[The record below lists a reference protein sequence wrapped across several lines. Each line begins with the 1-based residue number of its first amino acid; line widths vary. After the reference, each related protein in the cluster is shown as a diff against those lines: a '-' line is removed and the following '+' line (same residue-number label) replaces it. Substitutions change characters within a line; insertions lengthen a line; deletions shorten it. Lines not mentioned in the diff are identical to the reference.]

1 MFTIGDF
8 ARHGRV
14 SVRMLRHY
22 DATGLLRPAH
32 VDPATGYRHY
42 TAAQLA
48 RLNRIIALKDLGFT
62 LQQVRDIID
71 ERVDVAELRGMLRLR
86 RAELEATMAASA
98 RRLVQVEAR
107 LRSIESEGHM
117 PTDDVILRTV
127 PAVRVAELTGTAAS
141 FGPDDIGPVIGP
153 LYEELFR
160 RLAAAGVTPT
170 GPGVASYEDAPEGGG
185 RITVHAAVQVSA
197 PLRDGSADG
206 DFRVLD
212 LPVLDQAATIVHRGS
227 MDAVVPTAQ
236 ALGRW
241 IDAHG
246 YRSTG
251 YPREVTL
258 ECPENRDDWV
268 TELQAPVTP
277 A

>member
-32 VDPATGYRHY
+32 VDPASGYRYY

-62 LQQVRDIID
+62 LRQVRDIV
-71 ERVDVAELRGMLRLR
+71 EEKVGVEELRGMLRLR
-86 RAELEATMAASA
+86 RAELETAMAAA
-98 RRLVQVEAR
+98 EARLVQVEAR
-107 LRSIESEGHM
+107 LRAIESEGHM
-117 PTDDVILRTV
+117 PTDDVVIKTV
-127 PAVRVAELTGTAAS
+127 PTIRVAELTATADS
-141 FGPDDIGPVIGP
+141 FVPEDIGPVIGP
-153 LYEELFR
+153 LYDELFR
-160 RLAAAGVTPT
+160 RLSVAGITPT
-170 GPGVASYEDAPEGGG
+170 GPGVASYEDSPEGGG

-197 PLRDGSADG
+197 PLQDGAV
-206 DFRVLD
+206 RVLD
-212 LPVLDQAATIVHRGS
+212 MPSLEQAATIVHRGS
-227 MDAVVPTAQ
+227 MDGVLPTAQ
-236 ALGRW
+236 TLARW

-251 YPREVTL
+251 YPREINL
-258 ECPENRDDWV
+258 ECPDNREDWV
-268 TELQAPVTP
+268 TELQTPVTR

>member
-22 DATGLLRPAH
+22 DATGLLHPAH

-62 LQQVRDIID
+62 LQQVQEILD
-71 ERVDVAELRGMLRLR
+71 EKVTTEELRGMLRLR
-86 RAELEATMAASA
+86 RAELEAAREAAVT
-98 RRLVQVEAR
+98 RLVQVEAR

-117 PTDDVILRTV
+117 PGNDVVIKSL
-127 PAVRVAELTGTAAS
+127 PSVRVAELTGVA
-141 FGPDDIGPVIGP
+141 PDFDTIGPVIQP

-160 RLAAAGVTPT
+160 RLDAAGVTPS
-170 GPGVASYEDAPEGGG
+170 GPGVAYYEDTADGG
-185 RITVHAAVQVSA
+185 ILVHAGVEVTA
-197 PLRDGSADG
+197 PPGENAGLRI
-206 DFRVLD
+206 VD
-212 LPVLDQAATIVHRGS
+212 LPPVDQVATIVHHGS
-227 MDAVVPTAQ
+227 MEAILPTVQ
-236 ALGRW
+236 TLGRW

-251 YPREVTL
+251 YPREINL
-258 ECPENRDDWV
+258 ECPANRDEWV
-268 TELQAPVTP
+268 TELQEPV
-277 A
+277 AKV